1 MFVRWFRF
9 CFSNLTLIP
18 LRWLNKCYSLVSTP
32 RWAPLYF
39 HHPPCLFLITRGI
52 KTKKSFIFI
61 IAIVKQTS
69 SKWKYTDWRR
79 DQMYHWYLSTVVP
92 PRRHPL
98 NQLPSSTFQSPS
110 PDWLEFK
117 FRLRDSKSRVVE
129 KLCLSR
135 HVLRSVN
142 FNSKSVIF
150 VKIQPLSFRN
160 RSFAKSYIFEFKWTF
175 S

>member
-69 SKWKYTDWRR
+69 SKWKYTDHIRVE
-79 DQMYHWYLSTVVP
+79 MYLRVPYSAVVP
-92 PRRHPL
+92 PRQTSR
-98 NQLPSSTFQSPS
+98 PS
-110 PDWLEFK
+110 PFPRLARIQISSPGFEFFK
-117 FRLRDSKSRVVE
+117 KSRVVE
-129 KLCLSR
+129 KLRLHRHMSR
-135 HVLRSVN
+135 STQNRPFLLKIKILNSSVW
-142 FNSKSVIF
+142 IF
-150 VKIQPLSFRN
+150 
-160 RSFAKSYIFEFKWTF
+160 
-175 S
+175 